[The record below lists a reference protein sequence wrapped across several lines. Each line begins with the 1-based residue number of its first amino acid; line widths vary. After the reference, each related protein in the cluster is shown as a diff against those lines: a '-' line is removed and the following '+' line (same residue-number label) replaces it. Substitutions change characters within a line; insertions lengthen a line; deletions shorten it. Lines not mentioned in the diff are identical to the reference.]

1 VSKHPRDRSM
11 LAAGAAIGLLALL
24 PGCVVMVAGA
34 AGTAGGYTAAQERS
48 IGDNI
53 SDATIKSEITQ
64 SWDKYN
70 FDMSRGL
77 GCDIYEGR
85 VLITGSVPNPEW
97 RDEAVKRAWQVHGV
111 KQVYNEVEIGPIALS
126 GDDFNDGWITTRLRN
141 ELTWDTDI
149 RSLNYTITTSDHVVY
164 LIGSARTQ
172 SELDRVTGYARNIP
186 NVRRVVSYVQMRTG
200 APPEGQP
207 ATASPTPPQS
217 APAADATLA
226 PINAPASSGSAP
238 AGTGDKIE
246 VKPLQ

>member
-1 VSKHPRDRSM
+1 M
-11 LAAGAAIGLLALL
+11 LTAAAAIGLLALL

-34 AGTAGGYTAAQERS
+34 AGTAGGYAAAQERS
-48 IGDNI
+48 IGDNVT
-53 SDATIKSEITQ
+53 DATIKSEITQ

-97 RDEAVKRAWQVHGV
+97 RDEAVKRAWQVKGV
-111 KQVYNEVEIGPIALS
+111 KQVYNEVEIGPVALS
-126 GDDFNDGWITTRLRN
+126 GDDFNDSWITTRLRN

-172 SELDRVTGYARNIP
+172 LELDRVTGYARNIP

-200 APPEGQP
+200 APPDSQP
-207 ATASPTPPQS
+207 ATAQPAPVQS
-217 APAADATLA
+217 APSADAGLA
-226 PINAPASSGSAP
+226 PVNAPPSSGSAP
-238 AGTGDKIE
+238 AGAGDKIE